1 MRLRRSE
8 NGSILIEFALLVPPL
23 VLMMACMVDYA
34 MWIQKAMQ
42 MQDAATAAAAYAA
55 MPGKS
60 GNTSQETQLANYIA
74 TGSPNGAAWFTV
86 TPTSFYTCSP
96 GGAAVTAT
104 TSCPTGAPYHYVKV
118 TTSATPSAELGF
130 RVIPVSVLIPSS
142 MTLSGLAIYRVE
154 VTP

>member
-1 MRLRRSE
+1 MRLFRSE
-8 NGSILIEFALLVPPL
+8 NGQALIELALLLTPL
-23 VLMMACMVDYA
+23 VLTMACVVDYA

-55 MPGKS
+55 IPGKAF
-60 GNTSQETQLANYIA
+60 NTSQETQLANYIA

-86 TPTSFYTCSP
+86 TPTNFYTCSP
-96 GGAAVTAT
+96 GGAQVTAT

-118 TTSATPSAELGF
+118 TTSATQSAQLGF
-130 RVIPVSVLIPSS
+130 PRITSS
-142 MTLSGLAIYRVE
+142 MTLTGSAIYRVE